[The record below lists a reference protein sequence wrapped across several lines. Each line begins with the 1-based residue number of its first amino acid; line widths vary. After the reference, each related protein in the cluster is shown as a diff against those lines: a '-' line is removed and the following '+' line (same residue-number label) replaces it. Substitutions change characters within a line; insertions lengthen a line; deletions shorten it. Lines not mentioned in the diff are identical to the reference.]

1 MAWTN
6 YKNFGQIEKLKIG
19 EQQIFTD
26 GEMEKWTEM
35 QKLESLQGTDRADC
49 CIPAGRSIF
58 KGIGNPDK
66 NQEINTQFQGNVDIG
81 NTDAKNQEIN
91 T

>member
-1 MAWTN
+1 MIESDQAETKKEYLAWTN

-19 EQQIFTD
+19 EQRIFTD

-49 CIPAGRSIF
+49 CIFAIF
-58 KGIGNPDK
+58 KEK
-66 NQEINTQFQGNVDIG
+66 
-81 NTDAKNQEIN
+81 
-91 T
+91 